1 MKIGDIVTLKKDS
14 RLMGEVLAID
24 DMDMVKIQLCSNNL
38 EMIVAISELRDTG
51 AIQCKRESG
60 KIVHILGTEY
70 KILVLEEDD
79 YRCNKDADG
88 WCDSSTKEILI
99 FNYSQDVDSKR
110 DLVAYQKKV
119 IRHEIVHAFLYE
131 SGLDINSLSGGA
143 WAKNEE
149 MVDWMAVQV
158 PKIYQAYKEA
168 DALDGE
174 V

>member
-1 MKIGDIVTLKKDS
+1 M
-14 RLMGEVLAID
+14 
-24 DMDMVKIQLCSNNL
+24 
-38 EMIVAISELRDTG
+38 
-51 AIQCKRESG
+51 
-60 KIVHILGTEY
+60 
-70 KILVLEEDD
+70 EEDD

-131 SGLDINSLSGGA
+131 SGLSVNSLSGGA

-149 MVDWMAVQV
+149 MVDWMAIQM
-158 PKIYQAYKEA
+158 PKIYEVFKEA
-168 DALDGE
+168 EALEE